1 MLLSSDLFPVIQ
13 SAAEK
18 RAIKTAIII
27 QTLYLPKHSVWIN
40 YRIYVNKA
48 FELIIVGFIIA
59 RFSATSCIL
68 SSDSLSRNHE
78 LNYVELQ
85 NYPLV

>member
-1 MLLSSDLFPVIQ
+1 V
-13 SAAEK
+13 
-18 RAIKTAIII
+18 
-27 QTLYLPKHSVWIN
+27 
-40 YRIYVNKA
+40 